1 MDRFAGAIKPET
13 HLRIG
18 IIILAAGSSKRF
30 GGISKQLLTINGT
43 SLVRHAAEVALAAD
57 LGGPVVVVLGD
68 RRDQV
73 APELDGLGVTL
84 IDNPTYSDGVASSV
98 KIGLAGVFMMEPKI
112 DKFVVMP
119 CDQPFVTAAL
129 LQQLVATQSET
140 DKGIVA
146 TRYADQVHMP
156 ALFARRYAEPLS
168 VLTGDK
174 APKWVIIK
182 HKTDLAEVGFEPAA
196 IDLDFWSQVEA
207 LNE

>member
-1 MDRFAGAIKPET
+1 MRT
-13 HLRIG
+13 G

-43 SLVRHAAEVALAAD
+43 SLVRHAAEVALTAH
-57 LGGPVVVVLGD
+57 LGGPVVIVLGD

-84 IDNPTYSDGVASSV
+84 IDNPNHTDGIASSV
-98 KIGLAGVFMMEPKI
+98 RIGLAGVFMMEPKI
-112 DKFVVMP
+112 DRFVVMP

-129 LQQLVATQSET
+129 LQQLAATQEET
-140 DKGIVA
+140 GSGIVA

-182 HKTDLAEVGFEPAA
+182 HKADLAAVDFEPAA
-196 IDLDFWSQVEA
+196 VDLDFWSQVEA
-207 LNE
+207 LNT

>member
-1 MDRFAGAIKPET
+1 M
-13 HLRIG
+13 LIG
-18 IIILAAGSSKRF
+18 IIILAAGASKRF
-30 GGISKQLLTINGT
+30 GGISKQLLSINGT
-43 SLVRHAAEVALAAD
+43 SLVRHATEVALAAN

-84 IDNPTYSDGVASSV
+84 IDNPAYENGIASSV
-98 KIGLAGVFMMEPKI
+98 KIGLAGLFMMEPRI
-112 DKFVVMP
+112 DKFIIMP

-129 LQQLVATQSET
+129 LQQLVAIQAET
-140 DKGIVA
+140 GKGIVA

-156 ALFARRYAEPLS
+156 TLFDRRFAEPLS
-168 VLTGDK
+168 ALTDDK

-196 IDLDFWSQVEA
+196 IDLDFWSQVEE
-207 LNE
+207 LKK